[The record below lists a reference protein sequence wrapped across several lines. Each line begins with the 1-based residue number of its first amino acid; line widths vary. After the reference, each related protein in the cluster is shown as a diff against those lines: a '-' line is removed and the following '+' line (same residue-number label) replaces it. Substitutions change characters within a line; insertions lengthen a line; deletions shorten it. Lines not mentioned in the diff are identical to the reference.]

1 MTGLRKIPNSIETEQ
16 VVLGSFLSNYEIFI
30 EVSAKIKHDFFYNL
44 THRLIFQA
52 ISELLD
58 NSITPDPI
66 SVFNHIKANS
76 PDVEI
81 ELQYLLDLSEIALMG
96 NMEHYLEILK
106 ERYILRE
113 LIAFGHSISEV
124 GYNPNGQTLNA
135 IFDGISTKYNNINS
149 LLINKQKPYIVLKEA
164 VFDYITQIQAQSQS
178 QKVVGVMTGLQEI
191 DNITGGLMPG
201 ELIIV
206 AGRPGMGKTA
216 FALSIAENVSIV
228 QKRSSLIFSL
238 EMTTNQITGRII
250 SLSERINSR
259 DLRSADLTHDDMEKL
274 YVFSSRIKDA
284 PLFITYSAGVNV
296 NDIKNYSRKVKSENE
311 ALDLIIIDYV
321 QIISSHRNV
330 QNRAQELAEI
340 SRQLK
345 VLALELDVPIMVL
358 SQLNRDVESRSDK
371 RPNIAD
377 LRESGALE
385 QDADVIMLLYRDE
398 YYNSK
403 STDIGMVEVN
413 IAKNRNGVTQVS
425 KLSFEKDYTKFS
437 NLFTFPE

>member
-1 MTGLRKIPNSIETEQ
+1 MTGLRKIPHSIETEQ
-16 VVLGSFLSNYEIFI
+16 VILGSFLSNYESFI
-30 EVSAKIKHDFFYNL
+30 EVSTKINQDYFYNL
-44 THRLIFQA
+44 THKLVFQS
-52 ISELLD
+52 ISELLN
-58 NSITPDPI
+58 NSVTPDPI
-66 SVFNHIKANS
+66 SVYNQIKSNN
-76 PDVEI
+76 PDAEI
-81 ELQYLLDLSEIALMG
+81 DVQYLMDLSEIALMG
-96 NMEHYLEILK
+96 NMDHYIEILK

-113 LIAFGHSISEV
+113 LIAFGHNISEI
-124 GYNPNGQTLNA
+124 GYNPNGQSLA
-135 IFDGISTKYNNINS
+135 SIFDGISTKYNNINS
-149 LLINKQKPYIVLKEA
+149 LLINKQKPYIILKEA
-164 VFDYITQIQAQSQS
+164 VFNYITQIQTQSQS
-178 QKVVGVMTGLQEI
+178 QKSAGVMTGLQEI
-191 DNITGGLMPG
+191 DDITGGLMPG

-274 YVFSSRIKDA
+274 YIFSSRIKDA
-284 PLFITYSAGVNV
+284 PLFITYSAGVNI

-311 ALDLIIIDYV
+311 SLDLIIIDYV

-345 VLALELDVPIMVL
+345 VLALELDVPIIVL

-437 NLFTFPE
+437 NLNHYLN